1 MSRLTTSIV
10 VRALNEAE
18 HLPRLIEGLKHQT
31 IQPDEVILVDSGS
44 TDDSVAIAQA
54 AGWKVT
60 HIAKKDFS
68 FGRSLNLGCDFAK
81 GDILVML
88 SAHVYPVY
96 DTYLEHM
103 IQPFER
109 SQTGITYGRQ
119 VGDERT
125 KFSESRVMLKWFPEE
140 SIFDQGHPFSNNA
153 NAAVRKKLWETYKY
167 DEELTGLEDLEFARR
182 AQADGHRIAYVAEAP
197 VVHVHEETWSIVRNR
212 YRREAIAYARIM
224 GEKHM
229 GAFEALKLGL
239 SNTTSDYFHAIKS
252 REFFKHITAIPAFR
266 IAQFYGAW
274 EGFRTV
280 GNISEELKNRFYYPT
295 DPAKDERPAEPGRK
309 ISYTE

>member
-1 MSRLTTSIV
+1 MSKLTTSIV

-44 TDDSVAIAQA
+44 TEDTVALAEA
-54 AGWKVT
+54 AGWRIT

-81 GDILVML
+81 GDILIML

-109 SQTGITYGRQ
+109 SETGITYGRQ

-197 VVHVHEETWSIVRNR
+197 VVHVHEETWATVRNR

-229 GAFEALKLGL
+229 GAFEAIKLGIT
-239 SNTTSDYFHAIKS
+239 NTSSDYFHALKG
-252 REFFKHITAIPAFR
+252 REFFKNIRAIPAFR

-274 EGFRTV
+274 QGFRTV

>member
-1 MSRLTTSIV
+1 MSKLTTSIV

-44 TDDSVAIAQA
+44 TDETVALAEA
-54 AGWKVT
+54 AGWRIT

-81 GDILVML
+81 GDILIML

-109 SQTGITYGRQ
+109 SETGITYGRQ

-197 VVHVHEETWSIVRNR
+197 VVHVHEETWATVRNR

-229 GAFEALKLGL
+229 GAFEAIKLGIT
-239 SNTTSDYFHAIKS
+239 NTSSDYFHALKG
-252 REFFKHITAIPAFR
+252 REFFKNIRAIPAFR

-274 EGFRTV
+274 QGFRTV

>member
-1 MSRLTTSIV
+1 MSKLTTSIV

-18 HLPRLIEGLKHQT
+18 HLPRLIEGLSHQT

-44 TDDSVAIAQA
+44 TDETVALAEA
-54 AGWKVT
+54 AGWRIT

-81 GDILVML
+81 GDILIML

-109 SQTGITYGRQ
+109 SETGITYGRQ

-197 VVHVHEETWSIVRNR
+197 VVHVHEETWATVRNR

-229 GAFEALKLGL
+229 GAFEAIKLGIT
-239 SNTTSDYFHAIKS
+239 NTSSDYFHALKG
-252 REFFKHITAIPAFR
+252 REFFKNIRAIPAFR

-274 EGFRTV
+274 QGFRTV

>member
-1 MSRLTTSIV
+1 MSKLTTSIV

-44 TDDSVAIAQA
+44 TDETVALAEA
-54 AGWKVT
+54 AGWRIT

-81 GDILVML
+81 GDILIML

-109 SQTGITYGRQ
+109 SETGITYGRQ

-153 NAAVRKKLWETYKY
+153 NAAVRRKLWETYKY

-197 VVHVHEETWSIVRNR
+197 VVHVHEETWATVRNR

-229 GAFEALKLGL
+229 GAFEAIKLGIT
-239 SNTTSDYFHAIKS
+239 NTSSDYFHALKG
-252 REFFKHITAIPAFR
+252 REFFKNIRAIPAFR
-266 IAQFYGAW
+266 IAQFHGEW
-274 EGFRTV
+274 QGFRTV

>member
-1 MSRLTTSIV
+1 MSKLTTSIV

-44 TDDSVAIAQA
+44 TDETVALAEA
-54 AGWKVT
+54 AGWRIT

-81 GDILVML
+81 GDILIML

-109 SQTGITYGRQ
+109 SETGITYGRQ

-153 NAAVRKKLWETYKY
+153 NAAVRRKLWETYKY

-197 VVHVHEETWSIVRNR
+197 VVHVHEETWATVRNR

-229 GAFEALKLGL
+229 GAFEAIKLGIT
-239 SNTTSDYFHAIKS
+239 NTSSDYFHALKG
-252 REFFKHITAIPAFR
+252 REFFKNIRAIPAFR

-274 EGFRTV
+274 QGFRTV